1 MASAGNLISICNT
14 AMTFFNNLKLLYMLL
29 GKRKSLREKLH
40 FSIHI
45 SDDLLLRGW
54 AGHTRP
60 DQYSFPSFPL
70 TNLKF
75 LESFQLSSISDTTAE
90 AIWTDFWKDKQ
101 GRTRRRGRELPTGLS
116 ACTNTMSN
124 SVGRRQTYSN
134 TMSERC
140 SGTQIY
146 SMSEALGAKLIPT
159 VETQVSTLL
168 ASPD

>member
-1 MASAGNLISICNT
+1 
-14 AMTFFNNLKLLYMLL
+14 MTFFNNLKLLYMLL

-40 FSIHI
+40 FII
-45 SDDLLLRGW
+45 RILDDLLLRGW

-60 DQYSFPSFPL
+60 DQYRFPSFPL
-70 TNLKF
+70 ATLKF

-116 ACTNTMSN
+116 AYTNTMSN
-124 SVGRRQTYSN
+124 SVSRRQTYTN
-134 TMSERC
+134 TMSKRR

-146 SMSEALGAKLIPT
+146 SMSEALGAKITPT
-159 VETQVSTLL
+159 VEVGGETQVSNLHDPL
-168 ASPD
+168 SSHQEH

>member
-70 TNLKF
+70 ATLKF

-90 AIWTDFWKDKQ
+90 AIWTDFWKDKH

-116 ACTNTMSN
+116 AYTNTMSN
-124 SVGRRQTYSN
+124 SVSRRQTYTN
-134 TMSERC
+134 AMSKRR

-146 SMSEALGAKLIPT
+146 RMSEALGAKITPT
-159 VETQVSTLL
+159 VEVGGETQVSTL
-168 ASPD
+168 